1 MWWWN
6 FLETQK
12 KHKPL
17 QITPWQQVE
26 VPMIQFQERL
36 VEVPCVETREEPTEA
51 QTKIAVPKMAWKSQR
66 SFVKSGCLFFL
77 NTSIAKQKV

>member
-1 MWWWN
+1 MQAI
-6 FLETQK
+6 FKKVFGGEIFKETQK

-51 QTKIAVPKMAWKSQR
+51 QTKMPFPMAWTSQN
-66 SFVKSGCLFFL
+66 FCFKKWIF
-77 NTSIAKQKV
+77 TKV